1 MWFEIFLFC
10 TAFLASFIQA
20 TTGFAYAIVLMALW
34 PLFLSVPEATQ
45 LLMFGSV
52 TVVGYI
58 VLKYRKHINF
68 KNVAIPLVMGFIGNF
83 IGINAL
89 LSLDNTVIVKVLGGL
104 LILLAIYFFM
114 FSSRIHIPKNPF
126 TASLAGAFSGLMG
139 GFFNISG
146 PPIVLYYSVVSKN
159 KEEYMATVQFYFVVL
174 IVFKLF
180 YLWWQRGLSQMVVSH
195 IPMIVVASVAG
206 MLLGLFV
213 FKKLSAVAIKRA
225 VYILMVISGLWYM
238 IGA

>member
-10 TAFLASFIQA
+10 TAFIAAFVQA

-58 VLKYRKHINF
+58 VVKYRKHINF
-68 KNVAIPLVMGFIGNF
+68 KNVAIPLALGFIGNF
-83 IGINAL
+83 IGVNAL
-89 LSLDNTVIVKVLGGL
+89 LSLDNMIIVKILGGL
-104 LILLAIYFFM
+104 LVLLAIYFYI
-114 FSSRIHIPKNPF
+114 FSDRIHIPQNPF
-126 TASLAGAFSGLMG
+126 TASIAGALSGLMG

-146 PPIVLYYSVVSKN
+146 PPIVLYYSVVAKD
-159 KEEYMATVQFYFVVL
+159 KEEYIATIQFYFVVL
-174 IVFKLF
+174 IVFKIF
-180 YLWWQRGLSQMVVSH
+180 YLWWQRGLSNMVVSH
-195 IPMIVVASVAG
+195 IPLIVAASVGG
-206 MLLGLFV
+206 MLLGLSV
-213 FKKLSAVAIKRA
+213 FKKLSAGVLKKA

-238 IGA
+238 IGS